1 MWPAM
6 NYAEKKTHANAEVFQ
21 LSSEKCQ
28 MKRKSLLK
36 AQGACTA
43 SQPQKEQFQW
53 GCDKRLREYR
63 QVSAVSQAAVS
74 VG

>member
-1 MWPAM
+1 M
-6 NYAEKKTHANAEVFQ
+6 NYTEKKTHANAEVFQ

-43 SQPQKEQFQW
+43 SQPQKEQFQ
-53 GCDKRLREYR
+53 
-63 QVSAVSQAAVS
+63 
-74 VG
+74 